1 MPEKIAF
8 LRLPNCYRISNA
20 TTELVV
26 ATDVGPRILR
36 YSLIGRDNV
45 LGEYPDRATPTALGA
60 WKPWGG
66 HRLWAAP
73 ERMPETY
80 SPDNSPVHFDAL
92 DEMSIRLRQNPDQ
105 AGIQKEMTVA
115 LRPHSSLA

>member
-1 MPEKIAF
+1 MPEKIAY
-8 LRLPNCYRISNA
+8 LGLPNCYRIFNA
-20 TTELVV
+20 TTELVL
-26 ATDVGPRILR
+26 ATDIGPRILR
-36 YSLIGRDNV
+36 YAFVDKDNV
-45 LGEYPDRATPTALGA
+45 LGEYPDRAASTVFGE

-92 DEMSIRLRQNPDQ
+92 DEMSMRVRQDPDQ
-105 AGIQKEMTVA
+105 A
-115 LRPHSSLA
+115 